1 MRSLVALTSL
11 SLVLVACSGGRSAPR
26 SAEVGSPIARD
37 AGAAPTAAKAED
49 EAVREALVRQCG
61 DNTLSGGDDVR
72 ALLVKACS
80 LSDGESCERLGHVYL
95 CGAGVRADMPIAFKF
110 YERACTLR
118 SDTGCVVSSVM
129 MEHGIGVAKDEKRS
143 FEILDRS
150 CKARMMGACRTLAV
164 TLVEQDPEAN
174 ADRAMGLYAKACDGG
189 FGEACDD
196 LSRVYAAGW
205 GTVAKDDAKAYTHAK
220 KGCELGNANA
230 CGQLGVLL
238 VLGVGVTKDAPTG
251 LRTVV
256 AACEK
261 GSAIACES
269 AGSVLATGAGVAA
282 DGQRGVDFFQRACRM
297 GLGRACRKAADLG
310 AARGDAP
317 MLAPPAHGHF

>member
-1 MRSLVALTSL
+1 MRSLLVLL
-11 SLVLVACSGGRSAPR
+11 SLVIVACGSSGPAAPR
-26 SAEVGSPIARD
+26 AADVGAPSARD
-37 AGAAPTAAKAED
+37 AGAAAAPKAED
-49 EAVREALVRQCG
+49 EAVRESLVRQCG
-61 DNTLSGGDDVR
+61 DNALSGGEDVR
-72 ALLVKACS
+72 GLLVKACS

-95 CGAGVRADMPIAFKF
+95 CGAGVRADMAIAFKF

-129 MEHGIGVAKDEKRS
+129 MEHGVGVPKDEKRS

-164 TLVEQDPEAN
+164 TLVEQDAEAN
-174 ADRAMGLYAKACDGG
+174 VERAMSLYAKACEGS

-205 GTVAKDDAKAYTHAK
+205 LTVAKDDAKAYTYAK

-238 VLGVGVTKDAPTG
+238 VLGVGVAEDAPTG
-251 LRTVV
+251 LRTVL

-261 GSAIACES
+261 GSALACEN
-269 AGSVLATGAGVAA
+269 AGSILATGAGVAA
-282 DGQRGVDFFQRACRM
+282 DGQRGIDFFQRACRM

-310 AARGDAP
+310 GARGDAP
-317 MLAPPAHGHF
+317 VLAPPAHGHF